1 MTTKRRSG
9 YGSPFFLNPSR
20 LQIERNELS
29 IRFLV
34 VKNMNFLKLSCSALS
49 ILMSCYLAGQPLLSE
64 QLVAEK
70 LSKMPVNSVTWS
82 RDFEGTP
89 FLLDTFMKGKIYMQG
104 ARVFQAHMRYSIFS
118 DVMEVK
124 QRGQNMQLLPRDD
137 IDYIE
142 MDHFRIIAV
151 EYEQSGKKTRG
162 FLFLLD
168 SGEVSLL
175 EKKNITFE
183 EWRPARAQEAGP
195 RSATFKASLDNFF
208 IRSKNKITP
217 ITSLKELANLFPHH
231 RSQVADYI
239 KMHKIKLKEAKLV
252 ELFQY
257 FNTTWTQASSQP
269 KS

>member
-1 MTTKRRSG
+1 MMKHG
-9 YGSPFFLNPSR
+9 IILVFCLVAHAGS
-20 LQIERNELS
+20 QAQS
-29 IRFLV
+29 I
-34 VKNMNFLKLSCSALS
+34 
-49 ILMSCYLAGQPLLSE
+49 LSE
-64 QLVAEK
+64 QLVSEQ
-70 LSKMPVNSVTWS
+70 LIRMPVSEQKMS
-82 RDFEGTP
+82 SQYEGSP
-89 FLLDTFMKGKIYMQG
+89 YLYDTFMTSILSMEGNGRFKLP
-104 ARVFQAHMRYSIFS
+104 MRYNMYRDII
-118 DVMEVK
+118 EVK
-124 QRGQNMQLLPRDD
+124 HRGREMQILPNDL
-137 IDYIE
+137 IHNIKINEHTLVIGDYE
-142 MDHFRIIAV
+142 L
-151 EYEQSGKKTRG
+151 EKKKTRG